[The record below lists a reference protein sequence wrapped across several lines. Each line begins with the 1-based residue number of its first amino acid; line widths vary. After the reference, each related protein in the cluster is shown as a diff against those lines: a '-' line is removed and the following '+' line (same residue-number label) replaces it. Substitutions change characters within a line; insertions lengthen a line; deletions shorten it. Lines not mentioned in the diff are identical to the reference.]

1 MAQDYYSTLGVS
13 RNASADDIKKAYR
26 RLAHQHHPD
35 KQGGDEKK
43 FKEINEAYQALSDPK
58 KRQQYDQFGH
68 GFEQAQGAGFG
79 GQGFGGFDFS
89 QGFGG
94 FSDNINIEDIFD
106 AFGGGW
112 GGRSRSVDTRGQDI
126 AVELNLKLTE
136 ALLGGMKVFEM
147 ESEIACPSCRGSGAK
162 DGASLVECSICK
174 GKGQTK
180 EQVGILFGSFSRTV
194 ICSTCFGSGK
204 VPKEICSSCKG
215 YGKVRGKQRV
225 EFEIPSGIKDGQ
237 TLVMR
242 GKGQAGFRGAPAG
255 DLHLGI
261 RIAMPRKLSRRARE
275 LVEELAREI

>member
-1 MAQDYYSTLGVS
+1 MASDYYSVLGVS
-13 RNASADDIKKAYR
+13 KSASADEIKRAYR
-26 RLAHQHHPD
+26 KLAHQHHPD

-43 FKEINEAYQALSDPK
+43 FKEINEAYHALSDPK

-68 GFEQAQGAGFG
+68 GFEGFSASGAGRPASSG
-79 GQGFGGFDFS
+79 GWDFS

-94 FSDNINIEDIFD
+94 FGEGINVEDIFE
-106 AFGGGW
+106 AFSGGW
-112 GGRSRSVDTRGQDI
+112 GGSSSAQGYGGQARGRDI

-136 ALLGGMKVFEM
+136 ALLCGMKAFEM
-147 ESEIACPSCRGSGAK
+147 ESEIACVSCRGSGAK
-162 DGASLVECSICK
+162 DGASLTECSTCK

-242 GKGQAGFRGAPAG
+242 GKGQAGFRGA
-255 DLHLGI
+255 
-261 RIAMPRKLSRRARE
+261 
-275 LVEELAREI
+275 